1 MTPTDKVLGQLAAI
15 QTFIENFPM
24 SILDMMHGKVYTS
37 IFDFLI
43 DVLNACG
50 VNTNEIMEYL
60 LREIYGVEA
69 NINGS
74 IEAFY
79 DQIRSGEIKVDEQN
93 EFMEALEM
101 GIKGV
106 FMTLL
111 SSIFTCSAIP
121 ILPNKIF
128 DKPNNISFNG
138 KTGTAAYT
146 LLSNDAFPPFLVPT
160 SIIDPM
166 GLLDVCPTSED
177 GRLFYATQGKD
188 MYYKKEYTSI
198 MSAHT
203 VTKTATTETTYTTY
217 TYETKSA
224 YTKNIKITLVS
235 VSNAEGDE
243 YSENNYKFEISDSI
257 ESDVI
262 ITVNYSPYNSK
273 NSLIWESRIP
283 AGEQQTEDI
292 WIISPVDMYG
302 KGQRTI
308 INNISINNNGSG
320 ADCGYD
326 ADSDGKIW
334 VYLSRDGGAWSEW
347 SENGL
352 NSISWGDI
360 NGETETIEIPHEET
374 VTENSEYEVTE
385 PIELFYLAYV
395 GCNYEDVDESQL
407 IRVDYVPQGD
417 IDESKTEVL
426 LDSPEYIVHY
436 EGLNPNTLYQTM
448 DMNAFMWYV
457 LHKGMKAPQVEY
469 NHMMWDSRISAS
481 KQDIGRKS
489 AVEWNN
495 WYNSKTEPNGE
506 FTYNGSPVTD
516 KSPIYPIIQLE
527 PQGMAE
533 NLFRVHIPTQTYW
546 MPKIREANLNL
557 SDKAPKVA
565 FNASMYK
572 FNWDYLTNIQILQP
586 KLLLVGLCESL
597 LGFSLS
603 TISSVNINLTKK
615 IIEAKLSS
623 AIKKMIE
630 LNDMEVEDCYT
641 TFSNDEVNIMMEEM
655 LLARYNATTY
665 GGETATVRVHDTKK
679 YIDMLDKVNAN
690 TAIEGNISSISK
702 LVTEVTASPGTEGS
716 INYGLSV
723 STDGNLLKKLLW
735 AIAMPILMSIF
746 TPQVL
751 LLLYINFELMGIA
764 KMGDFWGND
773 YTKILNL
780 LMNKIFGLVKS
791 ILLFIKDKIVELL
804 LMFFYKVVLPL
815 LIKYELLLLLERL
828 TYWLTILRAAIN
840 CLPRFKFKRNKPI
853 GYLDSVDYADIITT
867 QDTPEAT
874 NNC

>member
-50 VNTNEIMEYL
+50 INTNEIMEYL

-69 NINGS
+69 SINNG
-74 IEAFY
+74 IGAFY
-79 DQIRSGEIKVDEQN
+79 EQIKTGEIKVDEQN

-106 FMTLL
+106 FMALL
-111 SSIFTCSAIP
+111 SSVFTCSAIP
-121 ILPNKIF
+121 VLPNKMF
-128 DKPNNISFNG
+128 DVPNDKSFAG
-138 KTGTAAYT
+138 KTNTAGYQ
-146 LLSNDAFPPFLVPT
+146 LLRNGSFLPFLVPT

-166 GLLDVCPTSED
+166 GLLDICPTSED

-188 MYYKKEYTSI
+188 MYYKKEYVSI
-198 MSAHT
+198 ISAHT
-203 VTKTATTETTYTTY
+203 VTKTATTEITYTTY
-217 TYETKSA
+217 VLSSRTIYD
-224 YTKNIKITLVS
+224 KNIPIILSATTSQV
-235 VSNAEGDE
+235 DE
-243 YSENNYKFEISDSI
+243 YSENNYKFKLSASI
-257 ESDVI
+257 DSDVI

-283 AGEQQTEDI
+283 SGDKETEDI

-308 INNISINNNGSG
+308 INSISINNNGSG
-320 ADCGYD
+320 ADGGYI
-326 ADSDGKIW
+326 GEERVW
-334 VYLSRDGGAWSEW
+334 VYLDRTGWDDWDN
-347 SENGL
+347 NGL
-352 NSISWGDI
+352 DSISWGAE
-360 NGETETIEIPHEET
+360 NTSEEPIEIPYESAATKEE
-374 VTENSEYEVTE
+374 VYEVTE
-385 PIELFYLAYV
+385 PIELFYLSYV
-395 GCNYEDVDESQL
+395 GCNYEDIDEDSL
-407 IRVDYVPQGD
+407 VRVDYVPQGD
-417 IDESKTEVL
+417 IDETKTEVL

-436 EGLNPNTLYQTM
+436 EGLNPNTLYRTM

-457 LHKGMKAPQVEY
+457 LHKGMKTPQVEY

-481 KQDIGRKS
+481 KQGIGRKS

-495 WYNSKTEPNGE
+495 WYNSKTKPEDE
-506 FTYNGSPVTD
+506 FKYNSGHVTD
-516 KSPIYPIIQLE
+516 KSPIFPIIQLE

-533 NLFRVHIPTQTYW
+533 NLFRVHIPAQTYW
-546 MPKIREANLNL
+546 MPKIREANLGL

-630 LNDMEVEDCYT
+630 ANDMEVEDCYT
-641 TFSNDEVNIMMEEM
+641 TFSNDEVNTMMEEM

-679 YIDMLDKVNAN
+679 YIDMLDKINAN
-690 TAIEGNISSISK
+690 TAIEGNVSSITK

-716 INYGLSV
+716 INYGLSIT
-723 STDGNLLKKLLW
+723 TDGNLLKKLLW

-764 KMGDFWGND
+764 KMKDFWGND

-804 LMFFYKVVLPL
+804 LMFFYKVVLQI

-828 TYWLTILRAAIN
+828 TYWLTILKAAIN
-840 CLPRFKFKRNKPI
+840 CLPRFKFRRNKPI
-853 GYLDSVDYADIITT
+853 GYLDNVDYADITTT
-867 QDTPEAT
+867 QDTPEIT